1 VYCNDG
7 NKSNGTSKGEV
18 IAYDTSL
25 LLRDLLPYSW
35 YTVMVAACT
44 VGCSRDANKTGH
56 TLEIGNVFS
65 HVIQVLMYIKSHF
78 PGNVVLR
85 NLR

>member
-18 IAYDTSL
+18 TANDTSV

-35 YTVMVAACT
+35 YTVIVAACT
-44 VGCSRDANKTGH
+44 VKCGRDVNKTGH
-56 TLEIGNVFS
+56 TWEIGNVFS
-65 HVIQVLMYIKSHF
+65 HMWYSF
-78 PGNVVLR
+78 
-85 NLR
+85 